1 MLVQGHWE
9 DAFAVR
15 TTKPDHEKPEYLA
28 TQATEW
34 NCMQVWVNF
43 SVQRCW
49 RNAFAPRKERGRGDS
64 NLGAWALC
72 QHETLILAMLAQGRW

>member
-9 DAFAVR
+9 GAFAVH

-28 TQATEW
+28 MQATER

-43 SVQRCW
+43 RAQGCW
-49 RNAFAPRKERGRGDS
+49 RNAFGGGGDS